1 MESEQDSEHK
11 INLAIIERLNGE
23 VIFIV
28 RYNTN
33 EPPEELMNETFRL
46 ITDYCIQNKMTI
58 VDYEEDSDITIEDF
72 NEACERLSQ

>member
-1 MESEQDSEHK
+1 MESEHNSEHK

-33 EPPEELMNETFRL
+33 DPPEELMNETFRL
-46 ITDYCIQNKMTI
+46 LTDYCIKKNMTI
-58 VDYEEDSDITIEDF
+58 VDYEENSDITLEDF